1 MASQK
6 CINNF
11 SAPSSSNVRTR
22 PETNAGDGSF
32 ELKTSSHQYGVAKP
46 VLWQGLGG
54 CQCSSPKFLGD
65 LQHFHH
71 PRSNAGCGMPS
82 SLFIF
87 IIRKGETMILFQ
99 QGGSVNL
106 GEMLCSNAF
115 LVMFFSLGKTNT
127 LQNKISNFQQLTDE
141 TIAEA
146 WKRL

>member
-22 PETNAGDGSF
+22 PETNVGDGSF

-82 SLFIF
+82 SLSIF

-106 GEMLCSNAF
+106 GEMLQCISCQ
-115 LVMFFSLGKTNT
+115 VFSVGQDQCPSEQDIYLSTTHG
-127 LQNKISNFQQLTDE
+127 
-141 TIAEA
+141 
-146 WKRL
+146 

>member
-1 MASQK
+1 
-6 CINNF
+6 
-11 SAPSSSNVRTR
+11 
-22 PETNAGDGSF
+22 
-32 ELKTSSHQYGVAKP
+32 
-46 VLWQGLGG
+46 
-54 CQCSSPKFLGD
+54 
-65 LQHFHH
+65 
-71 PRSNAGCGMPS
+71 
-82 SLFIF
+82 
-87 IIRKGETMILFQ
+87 MILFQ